1 MRTSRGWRRA
11 GRIALAA
18 GAALAVGAVSAVGGT
33 GMARAQPPSPR
44 LSHFE
49 PAAVSWGW
57 DLYETLGQSPVTVLT
72 VTRPVPA
79 GLTGLGSGSGVV
91 QVSAG
96 VYIGMALT
104 ADGRVWT
111 WGDNQMGQLGNST
124 PMENSPIPAPV
135 PGLSDVTQ
143 IAAGGSG
150 GYALRSDGTV
160 WALGDN
166 GDGEL
171 GDGSVNP
178 PGALPP
184 GPVQVQGLTGITQ
197 IAAGGDAWAMALR
210 SDGTVWAWG
219 SNEYGQLGISG
230 VTRSDVPVQVPGL
243 ARVTRIS
250 AGTGTGVALSR
261 LSHAPESTLTSVYAW
276 GWNLDGELGN
286 GTTRP
291 VLGVHVVPGLPQ
303 IGSIS
308 AGGLDVLA
316 VGEDGSLWGWG
327 GDRHGELGNA
337 PTGSDELRPVET
349 LAPGSRIT
357 QVSAGSYH
365 SLALRSDGTVLAFG
379 DNEYGQ
385 LGTGSTS
392 PSELPAPVP
401 GLTSVTQVSAGF
413 EISMAIHQVLD
424 LHRLG

>member
-1 MRTSRGWRRA
+1 MRTSRGWQKA

-18 GAALAVGAVSAVGGT
+18 GAALAVGAASAVAGT
-33 GMARAQPPSPR
+33 GAARAQPPSPR
-44 LSHFE
+44 LRHFQ

-72 VTRPVPA
+72 VIRPVPA
-79 GLTGLGSGSGVV
+79 GLIGLGSGSGVA

-96 VYIGMALT
+96 VYIGVALT

-111 WGDNQMGQLGNST
+111 WGDNTWSQLGYST
-124 PMENSPIPAPV
+124 PGESSPVPAPV

-143 IAAGGSG
+143 VAAGTYG

-160 WALGDN
+160 WAWGID

-171 GDGSVNP
+171 GDGGVN
-178 PGALPP
+178 GASPV

-197 IAAGGDAWAMALR
+197 IAAGSGWAMALR

-219 SNEYGQLGISG
+219 SNEYGQLGTSG
-230 VTRSDVPVQVPGL
+230 ATHSAVPVQVPGL

-291 VLGVHVVPGLPQ
+291 VLGVHIVPGLPQ

-308 AGGLDVLA
+308 AGGTDVLA

-337 PTGSDELRPVET
+337 PTGSGELRPVET
-349 LAPGSRIT
+349 FAPGSGIT

-379 DNEYGQ
+379 ENEYGQ
-385 LGTGSTS
+385 LGTGSIS
-392 PSELPAPVP
+392 PSALPAPVP

-424 LHRLG
+424 LHPLG